1 MEINNILGDVKAVV
15 AKNNIVEGR
24 MVTLQAHT
32 LSADFGSLVD
42 LPGVDTPSTADEAKK
57 ARFVVTF
64 PVTYQKPPIYVN
76 PPSMAYALRGGFDQA
91 DNSDFTAVVETTFP
105 GYKESKTIP
114 SGTLA
119 RAFGAGTFTIP
130 SGQYIASANLVPGA
144 SLSVAYTPAADRGKL
159 QYQATYD
166 ADLVVGFV
174 MLVDPNTQNLTVT
187 LKEF

>member
-1 MEINNILGDVKAVV
+1 MEINNIMGDVKAVV

-42 LPGVDTPSTADEAKK
+42 LPGVDTPSTAEEAKK
-57 ARFVVTF
+57 ARFIVTF
-64 PVTYQKPPIYVN
+64 PVTYQKPPFYIN

-91 DNSDFTAVVETTFP
+91 DNSDFTAVVQTTYP
-105 GYKESKTIP
+105 GYKDSKTIP

-119 RAFGAGTFTIP
+119 RAFGAGSYTIP
-130 SGQYIASANLVPGA
+130 SGQYIAASIVPG
-144 SLSVAYTPAADRGKL
+144 SNLSVAYSPAADRGKL
-159 QYQATYD
+159 QVQATYD
-166 ADLVVGFV
+166 ADLVVGFA
-174 MLVDPNTQNLTVT
+174 MGIDPTTQNLTVT